1 GIPMD
6 TIKVSF
12 GVEVFKTCYE
22 EDEHIL
28 GVVGGALHDFLNS
41 FNVLL
46 KQSTF
51 QNAETAANASIL
63 CLDKDPGL
71 LTVYYFHPNK
81 ATELFFPGIIKA
93 AASLLY
99 KMDVE
104 IVMDQHCSRESA
116 LEVHHQPYLLYTVAV
131 KNTKSLTPSPM
142 KTSSVDVPMSL
153 FCQTFP
159 FHVLFDQDMI
169 LLQIGDGLRRCLNK
183 KDVQKKAKFD
193 EYFIIASPLISCTF
207 QGILTM
213 LNTQFIV
220 RIKQGTTSADSTPKI
235 MFWTCGIFHKNHCI
249 HSVVT
254 NKFGWSKAISQTQIG
269 SVAPFIEF
277 NIPIHNAL
285 RDVVLVGEQAK
296 AQDGLKKRLGK
307 AKAALE
313 QAHRALEEEKKKTV
327 DLLFTI
333 FPGAV
338 AQQLWQGQQVQAK
351 KFDNVTILFSDIV
364 GFTATCSKCT
374 PMQVVTMLNEL
385 YTRFDFY
392 CGELDIYKV
401 ETIGDAYCV
410 AGGLHK
416 ESQTHAVQIALM
428 ALKMMEL
435 SDEVLTPV
443 GEPIKMRIGLH
454 SGSVLAGVVGV
465 KMPRY
470 CLFGNNVTL
479 ANKFESCS
487 LPRRINVSPT
497 TYRLLKDHPSFI
509 FIPRTRQDLPP
520 NFPSDVPVFAYSS
533 LLNISF
539 CLVFPFI
546 LLNSKFRFWNMHVNY
561 GPEKRTS
568 GFCWKQECNVCVNI
582 FSGIDAGEILQMFGK
597 MFFEFCQ
604 ESGYDTILRVLGSNV
619 REFLQNLDA
628 LHDHLGTIYPGMRAP
643 SFRCTDAEK
652 GNNLILHYY
661 SEREGLQDIVIG
673 IIKTV
678 AQQIHGTEIE
688 MKVIQQKSEECDHIK
703 FLIEEKDS
711 EEEAFYED
719 LDGFEENGTQETRI
733 SPYTFCKAFPFHIM
747 FDRDLVLT
755 QCGNAIFRVLPQYSK
770 YVTSYIFRFLNR
782 KYSFHLAL
790 TKLFLLQPGSCNLPS
805 VFSLVRPHIDFS
817 FHGILSHINTVFVLR
832 SKEGLLNVEKSECED
847 ELTGAETSC
856 LRLKGQM
863 IYLPEADNILFLC
876 SPSVMNLD
884 DLTRR
889 GLYLSDIPLHD
900 ATRDLVLLGEQ
911 FREEYKL
918 TQELEIL
925 TDRLQHTLRALE
937 DEKKKTDRL
946 TSYCLKMKSSYHC
959 ILCDFYCSRLL
970 YSVLPPSVA
979 NELRHKRPVPAKR
992 YDNVTI
998 LFSGIV
1004 GFNTFCSKH
1013 ASAEGAIKIVNLL
1026 NDLYTRFDILTDS
1039 RKNPY
1044 VYKVETVGDKYMT
1057 VSGLPE
1063 PCTHHAQSI
1072 CHLSLDMM
1080 EIAGQVKVDG
1090 EPVQITIGIHTGEV
1104 VTGVIGQRMPRYCL
1118 FGNTVN
1124 LTSRTETTGEK
1135 GKINV
1140 SEYTYRCL
1148 LSAENADP
1156 QFQLEYRGPVAM
1168 KGKKEPMKV
1177 WFLSR
1182 KCAETD

>member
-1 GIPMD
+1 MFCAKLKELKISGDCPFSSKNNELGDFEQRSTDAADLLPISKDVHGKIAIPFEALKISLGEELFNM
-6 TIKVSF
+6 
-12 GVEVFKTCYE
+12 CYE
-22 EDEHIL
+22 EDGHIL
-28 GVVGGALHDFLNS
+28 RVVGGALHDFLNS

-46 KQSTF
+46 KQSSTLP
-51 QNAETAANASIL
+51 NADREDCVNEPSVL

-71 LTVYYFHPNK
+71 LTVYFFNPRPT
-81 ATELFFPGIIKA
+81 TELFFPGVVKA
-93 AASLLY
+93 AARLLY
-99 KMDVE
+99 DTTVDVLMDLRSTKDS
-104 IVMDQHCSRESA
+104 ILQSSPQRS
-116 LEVHHQPYLLYTVAV
+116 LLYTVVV
-131 KNTKSLTPSPM
+131 KDAKNLSPSPLRA
-142 KTSSVDVPMSL
+142 TSAGTLPTSL
-153 FCQTFP
+153 FSTIFP
-159 FHVLFDQDMI
+159 FHLILDQDLVLI
-169 LLQIGDGLRRCLNK
+169 QIGHGLRKRLTR
-183 KDVQKKAKFD
+183 KDSLRRSATFQEHFTMV
-193 EYFIIASPLISCTF
+193 SPQIKCTF
-207 QGILTM
+207 QGIVTM
-213 LNTQFIV
+213 LNTQFII
-220 RIKQGTTSADSTPKI
+220 RIKHGVISSDNTGKLMDLKGQMIYVPES
-235 MFWTCGIFHKNHCI
+235 N
-249 HSVVT
+249 
-254 NKFGWSKAISQTQIG
+254 AILFLG
-269 SVAPFIEF
+269 SPCVDTLEELTGRGLYLSD
-277 NIPIHNAL
+277 IPIHNAL

-313 QAHRALEEEKKKTV
+313 HAHQALEEEKKKTV
-327 DLLFTI
+327 DLLFSI
-333 FPGAV
+333 FPGTV
-338 AQQLWQGQQVQAK
+338 AQQLWQGQTVQAK
-351 KFDNVTILFSDIV
+351 KFDRVTMLFSDLV
-364 GFTATCSKCT
+364 GFTAVCSRCT
-374 PMQVVTMLNEL
+374 PMQVITMLNEL
-385 YTRFDFY
+385 YTRFDHQ
-392 CGELDIYKV
+392 CGELDVYKV

-416 ESQTHAVQIALM
+416 ESETHAVQIALM
-428 ALKMMEL
+428 ALKMIEL
-435 SDEVLTPV
+435 SDEVMTPT
-443 GEPIKMRIGLH
+443 GDPIQYGFVNHALELL
-454 SGSVLAGVVGV
+454 VL
-465 KMPRY
+465 R
-470 CLFGNNVTL
+470 
-479 ANKFESCS
+479 
-487 LPRRINVSPT
+487 
-497 TYRLLKDHPSFI
+497 
-509 FIPRTRQDLPP
+509 
-520 NFPSDVPVFAYSS
+520 
-533 LLNISF
+533 
-539 CLVFPFI
+539 
-546 LLNSKFRFWNMHVNY
+546 NY
-561 GPEKRTS
+561 GPEVWEDIKREAQLDIEGQFLVRIIYEDAKTYDLVAAAS
-568 GFCWKQECNVCVNI
+568 KVLK
-582 FSGIDAGEILQMFGK
+582 IDAGDILQLFGK

-688 MKVIQQKSEECDHIK
+688 MKMIQPKSEECDHIK

-733 SPYTFCKAFPFHIM
+733 SPYTFCKAFPFHLM
-747 FDRDLVLT
+747 FDKDLMLT
-755 QCGNAIFRVLPQYSK
+755 QCGNAIYRVLPQ
-770 YVTSYIFRFLNR
+770 
-782 KYSFHLAL
+782 
-790 TKLFLLQPGSCNLPS
+790 LQPGTCILPS

-832 SKEGLLNVEKSECED
+832 SKEGLLNVETVENED
-847 ELTGAETSC
+847 ELTGVEISC

-863 IYLPEADNILFLC
+863 IYLPEAENILFLC

-946 TSYCLKMKSSYHC
+946 
-959 ILCDFYCSRLL
+959 L

-1004 GFNTFCSKH
+1004 GFNAFCSKH

-1026 NDLYTRFDILTDS
+1026 NDVYTRFDILTDS

-1063 PCTHHAQSI
+1063 PCTHHAKSI
-1072 CHLSLDMM
+1072 CHLALDMM
-1080 EIAGQVKVDG
+1080 EIAGQVKVDD

-1148 LSAENADP
+1148 QSAENADP
-1156 QFQLEYRGPVAM
+1156 QFHLEHRGPVTM

-1182 KCAETD
+1182 KPTDTESATIKS

>member
-1 GIPMD
+1 MYGFVNHALELLVLRNYGPD
-6 TIKVSF
+6 VWEDIKREAQVD
-12 GVEVFKTCYE
+12 VEGQFLVRIIYEDAKTY
-22 EDEHIL
+22 DL
-28 GVVGGALHDFLNS
+28 V
-41 FNVLL
+41 
-46 KQSTF
+46 
-51 QNAETAANASIL
+51 
-63 CLDKDPGL
+63 
-71 LTVYYFHPNK
+71 
-81 ATELFFPGIIKA
+81 A
-93 AASLLY
+93 AASKVL
-99 KMDVE
+99 KMD
-104 IVMDQHCSRESA
+104 A
-116 LEVHHQPYLLYTVAV
+116 
-131 KNTKSLTPSPM
+131 
-142 KTSSVDVPMSL
+142 
-153 FCQTFP
+153 
-159 FHVLFDQDMI
+159 
-169 LLQIGDGLRRCLNK
+169 GD
-183 KDVQKKAKFD
+183 
-193 EYFIIASPLISCTF
+193 
-207 QGILTM
+207 
-213 LNTQFIV
+213 
-220 RIKQGTTSADSTPKI
+220 
-235 MFWTCGIFHKNHCI
+235 
-249 HSVVT
+249 
-254 NKFGWSKAISQTQIG
+254 
-269 SVAPFIEF
+269 
-277 NIPIHNAL
+277 
-285 RDVVLVGEQAK
+285 
-296 AQDGLKKRLGK
+296 
-307 AKAALE
+307 
-313 QAHRALEEEKKKTV
+313 
-327 DLLFTI
+327 
-333 FPGAV
+333 
-338 AQQLWQGQQVQAK
+338 
-351 KFDNVTILFSDIV
+351 
-364 GFTATCSKCT
+364 
-374 PMQVVTMLNEL
+374 
-385 YTRFDFY
+385 
-392 CGELDIYKV
+392 
-401 ETIGDAYCV
+401 
-410 AGGLHK
+410 
-416 ESQTHAVQIALM
+416 
-428 ALKMMEL
+428 
-435 SDEVLTPV
+435 
-443 GEPIKMRIGLH
+443 
-454 SGSVLAGVVGV
+454 
-465 KMPRY
+465 
-470 CLFGNNVTL
+470 
-479 ANKFESCS
+479 
-487 LPRRINVSPT
+487 
-497 TYRLLKDHPSFI
+497 
-509 FIPRTRQDLPP
+509 
-520 NFPSDVPVFAYSS
+520 
-533 LLNISF
+533 
-539 CLVFPFI
+539 
-546 LLNSKFRFWNMHVNY
+546 
-561 GPEKRTS
+561 
-568 GFCWKQECNVCVNI
+568 
-582 FSGIDAGEILQMFGK
+582 ILQMFGK

-619 REFLQNLDA
+619 REFLQTVQRPLSNLDA

-733 SPYTFCKAFPFHIM
+733 SPYTFCKAFPFHLM
-747 FDRDLVLT
+747 FDKDLMLT
-755 QCGNAIFRVLPQYSK
+755 QCGNAIFRVLPQ
-770 YVTSYIFRFLNR
+770 
-782 KYSFHLAL
+782 
-790 TKLFLLQPGSCNLPS
+790 LQPGVCNLSS

-832 SKEGLLNVEKSECED
+832 SKEGLLNVETAECED
-847 ELTGAETSC
+847 ELTGAEISC

-863 IYLPEADNILFLC
+863 ISLPETENILFLC

-946 TSYCLKMKSSYHC
+946 
-959 ILCDFYCSRLL
+959 L

-1004 GFNTFCSKH
+1004 GFNAFCSKH

-1026 NDLYTRFDILTDS
+1026 NDIYTKFDILTDS

-1072 CHLSLDMM
+1072 CHLALDMM
-1080 EIAGQVKVDG
+1080 EIAGQVKVDE

-1148 LSAENADP
+1148 QSVENADP
-1156 QFQLEYRGPVAM
+1156 QFHLEYRGPVTM

-1182 KCAETD
+1182 KTP

>member
-1 GIPMD
+1 
-6 TIKVSF
+6 
-12 GVEVFKTCYE
+12 
-22 EDEHIL
+22 
-28 GVVGGALHDFLNS
+28 
-41 FNVLL
+41 
-46 KQSTF
+46 
-51 QNAETAANASIL
+51 
-63 CLDKDPGL
+63 
-71 LTVYYFHPNK
+71 
-81 ATELFFPGIIKA
+81 
-93 AASLLY
+93 
-99 KMDVE
+99 
-104 IVMDQHCSRESA
+104 
-116 LEVHHQPYLLYTVAV
+116 
-131 KNTKSLTPSPM
+131 
-142 KTSSVDVPMSL
+142 
-153 FCQTFP
+153 
-159 FHVLFDQDMI
+159 
-169 LLQIGDGLRRCLNK
+169 
-183 KDVQKKAKFD
+183 
-193 EYFIIASPLISCTF
+193 
-207 QGILTM
+207 
-213 LNTQFIV
+213 
-220 RIKQGTTSADSTPKI
+220 
-235 MFWTCGIFHKNHCI
+235 
-249 HSVVT
+249 
-254 NKFGWSKAISQTQIG
+254 
-269 SVAPFIEF
+269 
-277 NIPIHNAL
+277 
-285 RDVVLVGEQAK
+285 
-296 AQDGLKKRLGK
+296 
-307 AKAALE
+307 
-313 QAHRALEEEKKKTV
+313 
-327 DLLFTI
+327 
-333 FPGAV
+333 
-338 AQQLWQGQQVQAK
+338 
-351 KFDNVTILFSDIV
+351 
-364 GFTATCSKCT
+364 
-374 PMQVVTMLNEL
+374 
-385 YTRFDFY
+385 
-392 CGELDIYKV
+392 
-401 ETIGDAYCV
+401 
-410 AGGLHK
+410 
-416 ESQTHAVQIALM
+416 
-428 ALKMMEL
+428 
-435 SDEVLTPV
+435 
-443 GEPIKMRIGLH
+443 
-454 SGSVLAGVVGV
+454 
-465 KMPRY
+465 
-470 CLFGNNVTL
+470 
-479 ANKFESCS
+479 
-487 LPRRINVSPT
+487 
-497 TYRLLKDHPSFI
+497 
-509 FIPRTRQDLPP
+509 
-520 NFPSDVPVFAYSS
+520 
-533 LLNISF
+533 
-539 CLVFPFI
+539 
-546 LLNSKFRFWNMHVNY
+546 
-561 GPEKRTS
+561 
-568 GFCWKQECNVCVNI
+568 
-582 FSGIDAGEILQMFGK
+582 MFGK

-688 MKVIQQKSEECDHIK
+688 MKVVQPKSEECDHIK

-733 SPYTFCKAFPFHIM
+733 SPYTFCKAFPFHLM
-747 FDRDLVLT
+747 FDKDLVLT
-755 QCGNAIFRVLPQYSK
+755 QCGNAIYRVLPQ
-770 YVTSYIFRFLNR
+770 
-782 KYSFHLAL
+782 
-790 TKLFLLQPGSCNLPS
+790 LQPGTCNLPA

-832 SKEGLLNVEKSECED
+832 SKEGLLNVETVENED
-847 ELTGAETSC
+847 ELTGVEISC

-863 IYLPEADNILFLC
+863 IYLPEAENILFLC

-937 DEKKKTDRL
+937 DEKKKTDRWCEQIKRCSIGWTL
-946 TSYCLKMKSSYHC
+946 GGLSPL
-959 ILCDFYCSRLL
+959 LCRMISPSLLLLSKYTFDSPLLFRLL

-992 YDNVTI
+992 YDNLTI

-1004 GFNTFCSKH
+1004 GFNAFCSKH

-1026 NDLYTRFDILTDS
+1026 NDVYTRFDILTDS

-1072 CHLSLDMM
+1072 CHLALDMM
-1080 EIAGQVKVDG
+1080 EIAGQVKVDD

-1148 LSAENADP
+1148 QSAENADP
-1156 QFQLEYRGPVAM
+1156 QFHLEYRGPVTM

-1182 KCAETD
+1182 KTTDTDS